1 MHRALS
7 LLSRLHTSAPAA
19 ARAFASSSSAASQS
33 GDAQP
38 DGADKD
44 SLVSLRRAKRDC
56 HLQTLSA
63 ASAGLL
69 RVALFHP
76 CSRPWQSDRPHH
88 GADGGSPR
96 QSSFPE
102 VQVKLK
108 GCCLFLPHVA
118 RSLEKSR
125 PKVAKELIEA
135 SSDAVADARQLK
147 SQTSAIIKQ
156 HCSFVNKVLPPC
168 SMPPRSESD
177 GSQLASAKKAKDP
190 NAPKRA
196 LSGCAQ
202 FISPFHSPLPPL
214 SLFLLQRVTRAQVH
228 AVCEERL
235 G

>member
-1 MHRALS
+1 
-7 LLSRLHTSAPAA
+7 
-19 ARAFASSSSAASQS
+19 
-33 GDAQP
+33 
-38 DGADKD
+38 
-44 SLVSLRRAKRDC
+44 
-56 HLQTLSA
+56 
-63 ASAGLL
+63 
-69 RVALFHP
+69 
-76 CSRPWQSDRPHH
+76 
-88 GADGGSPR
+88 
-96 QSSFPE
+96 
-102 VQVKLK
+102 VKLK

-156 HCSFVNKVLPPC
+156 HISFVNKVLPPC

-202 FISPFHSPLPPL
+202 FISPFHSPLPPPCL
-214 SLFLLQRVTRAQVH
+214 FFCCSASLACRYTLFVKSASVDIRAAIPGIN
-228 AVCEERL
+228 AVEGMKTC
-235 G
+235 GAN